1 MGRHGSGGVGR
12 HGSKWKEVVSGGLL
26 PASEPCTPLLPTG
39 FLIFLWY
46 WSMRLQAQGGP
57 SPLKSNS
64 DSARLPISSGST
76 SSSRI

>member
-1 MGRHGSGGVGR
+1 MTGPLEQRDSERGTGPDGVLPSGNQC
-12 HGSKWKEVVSGGLL
+12 
-26 PASEPCTPLLPTG
+26 ASLPTG

-46 WSMRLQAQGGP
+46 WSMRFQAQGGP

-64 DSARLPISSGST
+64 DSAKLPISSGST